1 MNPESEAANQAVSQV
16 IRIVGDGLDIAL
28 RLTGAAARETA
39 ILLYTALKS
48 QGEKNKPGR
57 QKLTKMLQTGTARI
71 FDVPESKMKEFVQEA
86 KRYGISYCV
95 LRKSKTGDK
104 DIHEVIVHE
113 EDAGRISRIAD
124 KIKVGTVTVE
134 AVPEEQAKKI
144 PPMTDEDL
152 VNGLLGEEAAPVPED
167 RATPAMPDAS
177 REAASERQLGPWEIA
192 SETEPDTPEQPG
204 DDLFFGME
212 DTTPVQDS
220 PAPTPGSTP
229 TDPSRTQPDSLDA
242 LGLTMF
248 SREGTAQEAASQPE
262 EPENPTV
269 SRAPQ
274 GDAPSGPFS
283 RSSRRSSLEGNS
295 RSERPSV
302 REELEKI
309 RREQAGA
316 GLPAAAREA
325 VHQPQAAMSKE
336 IAGKG
341 R

>member
-1 MNPESEAANQAVSQV
+1 MNPESEAATQAVSQV

-28 RLTGAAARETA
+28 RLTGAAAKETA

-95 LRKSKTGDK
+95 LRKPKTGDK
-104 DIHEVIVHE
+104 DMHEIIVHE

-167 RATPAMPDAS
+167 RATPAVPDAS
-177 REAASERQLGPWEIA
+177 REAASERQPGPWEIA
-192 SETEPDTPEQPG
+192 PEAEPDTPEQPR

-220 PAPTPGSTP
+220 PAPVSGSTP
-229 TDPSRTQPDSLDA
+229 ADPGRTQPDSLDA
-242 LGLTMF
+242 LGLAMF
-248 SREGTAQEAASQPE
+248 SREGTAQAAASQPE
-262 EPENPTV
+262 EAENPTA
-269 SRAPQ
+269 SRTQQ
-274 GDAPSGPFS
+274 GEPLSGHSS
-283 RSSRRSSLEGNS
+283 RSSRHSSLERNS

-309 RREQAGA
+309 RQEQTGA

-325 VHQPQAAMSKE
+325 VHQPQAAMPKE